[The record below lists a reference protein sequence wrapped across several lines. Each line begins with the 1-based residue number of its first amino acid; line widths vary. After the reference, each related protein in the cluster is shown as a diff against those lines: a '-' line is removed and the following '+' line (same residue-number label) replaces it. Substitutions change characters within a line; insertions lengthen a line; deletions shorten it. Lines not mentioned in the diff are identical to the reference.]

1 MKVLHI
7 FIICVCVTSCISMRL
22 VENNSCSSNGNGNIC
37 SPNTVTSSST
47 TTSNSAG
54 AKTGTDATPKV
65 SQNMGLRNKLKTS
78 PTNGKSSNLTPH
90 ILVVLFDDLG
100 YHDLG
105 EFSDTKRH
113 LCSTPVMNNLMNTG
127 IKLKKFYS
135 MPICSPTRAAL
146 MTGRYPI
153 RYGGHVGTTPGLAAD
168 QGWAPIGEPIMA
180 ERFQDIGYSTY
191 MAGKWHLGRAG
202 HPQTPTGRGFQEFYG
217 KYEGGGDHWTHT
229 TDIRA
234 DSRDGS
240 VWPGHPDYTA
250 ASGAMDLKHDRWI
263 LNKNTGKKSHVHEHI
278 FHMNGTHSSDVFGM
292 AAEKMILS
300 HDADKPMF
308 MYLPFQAP
316 HWPVQNPAGTEE
328 IHEHIPGKQR
338 RKWCGLIS
346 HIDQNVGRVIS
357 ALKAKK
363 MYENTFIFVFS
374 DNGGDVRTGASNHPY
389 RGDKMSPW
397 EGGTKSPAFIHSANR
412 NLIPEN
418 LRGTESQALGHVTDL
433 FPTLL
438 GMVGGD
444 TSPTKTGPL
453 DGYDLYSAWKSG
465 SNDSP
470 RKEMLYNIDPF
481 GLATAASGFMAGN
494 VNSLGKRTQAPDP
507 RMMTRMGMN
516 GNIPEDY
523 AAIRVGK
530 YKLITGQPGRSDW
543 YGTDPSETWKAA
555 YIMGPD
561 ATNYELL
568 ESGGPYGDMKLSD
581 AGQAKVKRE
590 KLYKKEDFERTVKQ
604 LFLFDLDVDPAE
616 HNDIS
621 AHHPDIVEKL
631 KARLETY
638 AATMAEPLLRV
649 PDTVWTKE
657 KKAHMK
663 ARRRTGQRR
672 FPGVPVVVADWW
684 DTEEEMAK
692 NMQSKL

>member
-1 MKVLHI
+1 
-7 FIICVCVTSCISMRL
+7 MRL
-22 VENNSCSSNGNGNIC
+22 VENNLCSSNGNGNIC

-65 SQNMGLRNKLKTS
+65 S
-78 PTNGKSSNLTPH
+78 
-90 ILVVLFDDLG
+90 
-100 YHDLG
+100 
-105 EFSDTKRH
+105 
-113 LCSTPVMNNLMNTG
+113 
-127 IKLKKFYS
+127 
-135 MPICSPTRAAL
+135 
-146 MTGRYPI
+146 
-153 RYGGHVGTTPGLAAD
+153 
-168 QGWAPIGEPIMA
+168 
-180 ERFQDIGYSTY
+180 
-191 MAGKWHLGRAG
+191 
-202 HPQTPTGRGFQEFYG
+202 
-217 KYEGGGDHWTHT
+217 
-229 TDIRA
+229 
-234 DSRDGS
+234 
-240 VWPGHPDYTA
+240 
-250 ASGAMDLKHDRWI
+250 
-263 LNKNTGKKSHVHEHI
+263 
-278 FHMNGTHSSDVFGM
+278 
-292 AAEKMILS
+292 
-300 HDADKPMF
+300 
-308 MYLPFQAP
+308 
-316 HWPVQNPAGTEE
+316 
-328 IHEHIPGKQR
+328 QR

-481 GLATAASGFMAGN
+481 GLATAASSFMAGN

-555 YIMGPD
+555 IPN
-561 ATNYELL
+561 T
-568 ESGGPYGDMKLSD
+568 SD
-581 AGQAKVKRE
+581 ECVPFIWKICSCTC
-590 KLYKKEDFERTVKQ
+590 DFFPV
-604 LFLFDLDVDPAE
+604 FLFNIQRSCFKSIAPL
-616 HNDIS
+616 
-621 AHHPDIVEKL
+621 
-631 KARLETY
+631 
-638 AATMAEPLLRV
+638 AAV
-649 PDTVWTKE
+649 
-657 KKAHMK
+657 
-663 ARRRTGQRR
+663 
-672 FPGVPVVVADWW
+672 
-684 DTEEEMAK
+684 
-692 NMQSKL
+692 